1 MVKSFWVAVNVNER
15 AWKQAKGKLGINHFE
30 ERRMIEFL
38 KNFDG
43 AYPEMLRRVAAFS
56 MKAFS
61 HLKWLAGQEVYDS
74 GKWKNV

>member
-1 MVKSFWVAVNVNER
+1 MAKSFWVAVNVNER

-61 HLKWLAGQEVYDS
+61 HLKWLAGQEVYNS
-74 GKWKNV
+74 AKWANS